1 MTTSMYKYISL
12 FLLMF
17 FGICSNVSAVS
28 TTCMDFD
35 SYPLGTQYVVGDN
48 QSYGTI
54 YGEFTPFQW
63 SNGSWTSGGVATIE
77 NGGQAR
83 GSGNEI
89 NLNNINIRFMFGT
102 TQPVVATF
110 KYADWGGN
118 INLGIN
124 GTLSNRNNL
133 SDLNGSIING
143 VLILVT
149 RTNVF
154 GGHYGTVALIG
165 LTSSI
170 DRFAVGGQ
178 EFWVDDICVSFP

>member
-1 MTTSMYKYISL
+1 MTTSTYKHISI

-17 FGICSNVSAVS
+17 FSICFKVSAVS
-28 TTCMDFD
+28 AACMSFD
-35 SYPLGTQYVVGDN
+35 SFPLGSQYFVGDN
-48 QSYGTI
+48 QTFGSI

-63 SNGSWTSGGVATIE
+63 SDGTWTNGGVATIE

-89 NLNNINIRFMFGT
+89 NLNNINIRFLFNA

-118 INLGIN
+118 INLGVN
-124 GTLSNRNNL
+124 GTLLNRNDL
-133 SDLNGSIING
+133 SSLNGSVVNG

-165 LTSSI
+165 QTSNI

-178 EFWVDDICVSFP
+178 EFFILM